1 MKSKSLG
8 GELLASVS
16 RSFYLTMKA
25 LPRRIRGPIGLGY
38 LLARAADTIADSVE
52 APVDVRLRQL
62 ESLRIMIETG
72 ANRERLNLLKK
83 EIQPRNDSEREL
95 IERMDEAL
103 DWLKQMS
110 ALDRTD
116 IVQVLQKITRGQ
128 ELDLLR
134 FGNGYGVVALQT
146 SAELDEYTYL
156 VAGCVGEF
164 WTNLCYR
171 HLKYFTKLNKTDLS
185 MLGVNFGKGLQ
196 LVNILR
202 DLPAD
207 LKAGRCYLPLAEFGL
222 DLDGVNQMPL
232 LGRAIFE
239 SWLTQA
245 ETHLDS
251 AYRYIRALSNWRLRY
266 ACILPWVLGVQTLI
280 LLREKP
286 PLENPGRIK
295 VSRNEVRWAL
305 WKAGFWA
312 SSNFLL
318 QRERDRL
325 FTILKLKN
333 VVKP

>member
-1 MKSKSLG
+1 
-8 GELLASVS
+8 
-16 RSFYLTMKA
+16 
-25 LPRRIRGPIGLGY
+25 
-38 LLARAADTIADSVE
+38 
-52 APVDVRLRQL
+52 
-62 ESLRIMIETG
+62 
-72 ANRERLNLLKK
+72 
-83 EIQPRNDSEREL
+83 
-95 IERMDEAL
+95 
-103 DWLKQMS
+103 
-110 ALDRTD
+110 
-116 IVQVLQKITRGQ
+116 
-128 ELDLLR
+128 
-134 FGNGYGVVALQT
+134 
-146 SAELDEYTYL
+146 
-156 VAGCVGEF
+156 
-164 WTNLCYR
+164 
-171 HLKYFTKLNKTDLS
+171 